1 MVAHPAV
8 QLRLVR
14 SRVQGKLLEFPP
26 ACLTRCTGVKPYR
39 PYPQVVSD
47 YLTPYDGELL
57 MMRAQS
63 NPVTVYT
70 YRMRFWR
77 DAQLGPKHA

>member
-1 MVAHPAV
+1 MGTTLDRDGRVNMVFTH
-8 QLRLVR
+8 
-14 SRVQGKLLEFPP
+14 
-26 ACLTRCTGVKPYR
+26 GV
-39 PYPQVVSD
+39 QVVSD

>member
-1 MVAHPAV
+1 MH
-8 QLRLVR
+8 
-14 SRVQGKLLEFPP
+14 FPHDS
-26 ACLTRCTGVKPYR
+26 
-39 PYPQVVSD
+39 QVVSD

-63 NPVTVYT
+63 SPVTVYT